1 MKLLSNTVSIL
12 FCIPTVSATQSAGK
26 LKKIAEVSIP
36 SFFTVFKKQYTLFCS
51 PHRIWNCKIGLTD
64 KWSGNTYSGREKV
77 LVSKV
82 TVNPVDKYLK

>member
-51 PHRIWNCKIGLTD
+51 PHRI
-64 KWSGNTYSGREKV
+64 
-77 LVSKV
+77 
-82 TVNPVDKYLK
+82 